1 MVLTRRQA
9 REDQL
14 AMQRE
19 PRKLQVQCQ
28 SDQQNTSRH
37 LARAGTR
44 IEIVPSATGKGTH
57 TRWIRQIP
65 VPAEPTE
72 PSDAQPEE
80 EIMVDERFIT
90 PAPTSFP
97 TPGAPQKT
105 RGAPGIPTTM
115 VSPPNWNIRAA
126 VQSIEEEP
134 RVDGEPTDILGSP
147 FPGCQASWQ
156 LTQKSRPLCPEP
168 TILWDVQAESSQVG
182 RTDTEI
188 IEDATLRRAFG
199 PGGTYLYNSRG
210 EEIFV

>member
-14 AMQRE
+14 AIQRE
-19 PRKLQVQCQ
+19 ARKLEVQSQ
-28 SDQQNTSRH
+28 SDEQNTSRH

-65 VPAEPTE
+65 VRTE
-72 PSDAQPEE
+72 PIEPSNSQPEE
-80 EIMVDERFIT
+80 EITVDERYIT
-90 PAPTSFP
+90 PAPTTIFP
-97 TPGAPQKT
+97 TPGAPQKA
-105 RGAPGIPTTM
+105 RGAPGNITTT
-115 VSPPNWNIRAA
+115 VSPPIWNIRAEN
-126 VQSIEEEP
+126 IEEEP
-134 RVDGEPTDILGSP
+134 YADGDLTEVLGSP
-147 FPGCQASWQ
+147 FPGGQTSWQ
-156 LTQKSRPLCPEP
+156 LSQKPRSLFMEP
-168 TILWDVQAESSQVG
+168 TILWDPQAVSSPDG

-199 PGGTYLYNSRG
+199 PNGTHLYNSRG